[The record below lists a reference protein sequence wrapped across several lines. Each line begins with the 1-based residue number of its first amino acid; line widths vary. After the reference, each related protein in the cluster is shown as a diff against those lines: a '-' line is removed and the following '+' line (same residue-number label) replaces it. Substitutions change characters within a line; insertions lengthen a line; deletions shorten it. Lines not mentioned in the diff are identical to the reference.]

1 MNKISVAKE
10 LIRMIQTKINYAKT
24 PSKAMRVKTNELV
37 ENEAERK
44 IKTIGNEQR
53 QHNFVSN
60 KGIFLDAENS

>member
-1 MNKISVAKE
+1 
-10 LIRMIQTKINYAKT
+10 
-24 PSKAMRVKTNELV
+24 MRVKTNELV